1 MEKKVNSFDLP
12 ALLLGLLSIIVS
24 IICLRNPLPTFGT
37 VVIIAAIISILI
49 GCYKLF
55 AIRPLPEVS
64 GWFTF
69 NSILDIVVGILM
81 LFNVQFGMLF
91 VAISFAIMFLV
102 DSFTTLWFTRVIKDF
117 STRNYYWLDII
128 LAICGIV
135 LGVMLLISPI
145 LSAFSVSFLIALLFM
160 TIGISLVAHSI

>member
-12 ALLLGLLSIIVS
+12 ALLLGLLSVIVS
-24 IICLRNPLPTFGT
+24 IICLRNPLPTFST

-55 AIRPLPEVS
+55 TIRPLLEVS

-81 LFNVQFGMLF
+81 LFNIQFGMLF
-91 VAISFAIMFLV
+91 VSISFAIMFLV
-102 DSFTTLWFTRVIKDF
+102 DSFTALWFTRIIKDF

-128 LAICGIV
+128 LAVCGII

-160 TIGISLVAHSI
+160 IIGISLVAHSI